1 MGYRSDIAI
10 VFIFKKKEQ
19 IDEVLAVYQMH
30 PFVQANDLTKEW
42 KVHDWG
48 NMWGMTYYADGVKW
62 YDNYEDVQS
71 FEYME
76 KLVKTFADE
85 RGVDVVETH
94 ADGTQSL
101 AYMFPYA
108 YRKIRIGEED
118 DDNET
123 DGHYNDVVLT
133 DELYERVSMRREL
146 ITNF

>member
-30 PFVQANDLTKEW
+30 PFVQAHDLTKEW

-48 NMWGMTYYADGVKW
+48 AMWGLTYYADGVKW
-62 YDNYEDVQS
+62 YDNFEDVQS

-85 RGVDVVETH
+85 RGVDVVETNP
-94 ADGTQSL
+94 DGTQSL

-123 DGHYNDVVLT
+123 DGHYNNVELS
-133 DELYERVSMRREL
+133 DELYDRLSMRREL